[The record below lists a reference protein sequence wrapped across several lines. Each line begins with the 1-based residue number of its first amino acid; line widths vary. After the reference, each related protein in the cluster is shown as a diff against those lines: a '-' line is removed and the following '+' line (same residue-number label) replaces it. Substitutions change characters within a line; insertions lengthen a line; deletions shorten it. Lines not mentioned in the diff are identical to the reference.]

1 LFLANKRIKNL
12 KKNILLVVNPVSGA
26 VDKSIFI
33 DAVLIYATKENLK
46 IILYKTTGKDDISAI
61 KALYKSNK
69 PERIII
75 IGGDGT
81 IKMVAE
87 STEDKDVIL
96 GILPA
101 GSSNGLAVN
110 LDLMCTI
117 EENLDIAFHNHF
129 IEMDTIVI
137 NGKRCFHLSDM
148 GLNAELVKNYE
159 KSKIHGKWGYFL
171 QSIHTLLDTGEPFIA
186 TITANNKTI
195 VSEAR
200 MVVVANSKKYG
211 TGIIINP
218 DGVMNDG
225 KFELVILKNLDL
237 IIFGEILMGN
247 MTLNPDDFEIISTD
261 EATIKTNFPVNFQMD
276 GEYCG
281 FELELKI
288 SISTDKIKVAI
299 P

>member
-1 LFLANKRIKNL
+1 LTNKRIKTL
-12 KKNILLVVNPVSGA
+12 KKNVLLVVNPVSGA
-26 VDKSIFI
+26 IDKSGFI
-33 DAVLIYATKENLK
+33 DAVTVYATRENLNF
-46 IILYKTTGKDDISAI
+46 ILYKTTGKDDLLKI
-61 KALYKSNK
+61 KALFESFL
-69 PERIII
+69 PERIVIA
-75 IGGDGT
+75 GGDGT

-87 STEDKDVIL
+87 ATEDRDVIL

-110 LDLMCTI
+110 LDLMRTF
-117 EENLDIAFHNHF
+117 EENLDIAFHNHY
-129 IEMDTIVI
+129 IEMDTIVV
-137 NGKRCFHLSDM
+137 NDQRCFHLSDL

-171 QSIHTLLDTGEPFIA
+171 QSINTLLDTGEPFIA
-186 TITANNKTI
+186 TITANNRTI

-247 MTLNPDDFEIISTD
+247 MPLNPDDFEIISTD
-261 EATIKTNFPVNFQMD
+261 KASIKTNFPVNFQMD

-281 FELELKI
+281 FESELKI
-288 SISTDKIKVAI
+288 SISPNKIKIAI